1 MATFPAFNPTALRAG
16 DFPMLSRPVTILAGS
31 NTTGTPLPRGTVLGQ
46 ITASKKFTVSLAA
59 ASDGSQVPRA
69 VLGEDTD
76 AGAADTVAPA
86 YFTGE
91 FADIRCS
98 FGTGHTQ
105 ATVDAAF
112 ASAGQPIF
120 IRKVGAVA

>member
-1 MATFPAFNPTALRAG
+1 MTTYAGFNPTALRAG
-16 DFPMLSRPVTILAGS
+16 DFPMISRPVTIIAGA
-31 NTTGTPLPRGTVLGQ
+31 NTTGTPLPRGTVLGVV
-46 ITASKKFTVSLAA
+46 TASGKYTKSVAG
-59 ASDGSQVPRA
+59 ASDGSQTPKA
-69 VLGEDTD
+69 ILGEDTD

-91 FADIRCS
+91 FADLIMT

-112 ASAGQPIF
+112 AASGQPIF